1 MNKEESHHAWV
12 NLKALRAAV
21 SLEAGPGN
29 EIQIKFGCAVLRGKQ
44 ATRQRGRKRR
54 TRGAHWDG
62 AEEARCG
69 Q

>member
-12 NLKALRAAV
+12 NLKALGAAV

-44 ATRQRGRKRR
+44 ATRQRGGKLR
-54 TRGAHWDG
+54 TREAYWNG
-62 AEEARCG
+62 AENALCR

>member
-1 MNKEESHHAWV
+1 MNKESHHVWV
-12 NLKALRAAV
+12 PLKALRAAV

-44 ATRQRGRKRR
+44 AIRQRGGNCR

-62 AEEARCG
+62 AEDRRCG